1 MSECCCNE
9 EEQYICIPCKFK
21 RRQMSDKDEKEFD
34 KWFKEKYR
42 YDYKD
47 LVIPES
53 VNPQKEA
60 WKAACEYKQKEIDKV
75 KKLDKK

>member
-1 MSECCCNE
+1 MNK
-9 EEQYICIPCKFK
+9 YDD
-21 RRQMSDKDEKEFD
+21 DKNKQQFD
-34 KWFKEKYR
+34 KWFKDHYR

-60 WKAACEYKQKEIDKV
+60 WEAACEFKQKEIDKLREHLLIARDLIRAIRPNDGL
-75 KKLDKK
+75 KK